1 MTIPPESSDLRP
13 QLATTLATTHA
24 TTLAAPTTS
33 RSTSRS
39 RADDALEDGVWMGR
53 AIALARLAG
62 DDLESAV
69 LVRDH
74 RFLGETASR
83 ERPERG
89 VLRGRAGLGATL
101 YLTHAPRELARLA
114 VIREHGVR
122 RVVLCEA
129 PPAALVHEAKRAG
142 LTLDVTGELGAL
154 CA

>member
-13 QLATTLATTHA
+13 HVATTHS
-24 TTLAAPTTS
+24 APTTS

-89 VLRGRAGLGATL
+89 VLRGRAGHGATL

-114 VIREHGVR
+114 AIREHGVR

-142 LTLDVTGELGAL
+142 LALDVTGELDAL